1 VINEKILL
9 EFVDSKG
16 GFGCMTREN
25 WLELENLQKADG
37 EKAIARADEAGK
49 GEKEKEVLWAAT
61 RKAKAIQTEA
71 RLKEA
76 DEREVEKEAAW
87 QVQRE
92 SEKEARWEAQQEA
105 ETESISA
112 AEESE
117 REKNDS
123 VQEPHWIYRVIRWC
137 VIVYGSMGIFIVIAL
152 NFPIIGLFLILLFWI
167 NVLTSGGNDHSN
179 ISNGQ

>member
-1 VINEKILL
+1 MINEKILL

-37 EKAIARADEAGK
+37 EKAIARADEA
-49 GEKEKEVLWAAT
+49 EKEEKKQEVLWAAT
-61 RKAKAIQTEA
+61 KKAKAIQVEA

-76 DEREVEKEAAW
+76 DEREVEREVAW
-87 QVQRE
+87 KVQRE
-92 SEKEARWEAQQEA
+92 AEKIAKWKDQEKA
-105 ETESISA
+105 KIESVNA
-112 AEESE
+112 AEETE

-137 VIVYGSMGIFIVIAL
+137 VIVYGSMGIFIVIAV
-152 NFPIIGLFLILLFWI
+152 NFPIIGIFLILFF
-167 NVLTSGGNDHSN
+167 
-179 ISNGQ
+179 